1 MKELPLD
8 RLRTILAAVDFSPC
22 ADAGL
27 AHAIR
32 LAQENGHGAQVVM
45 LHAVQPLLY
54 NRAWLDAEAE
64 SLVPTTSQLVDQ
76 AMSRMQAT
84 VAACAPSCAVRQEV
98 VAGHALG
105 TLLEWCDRLC
115 PDLLVLGA
123 HSTIDAFRHM
133 GYVASGAIRKAT
145 APVLAVHASSNRPF
159 GRMLVATDFSET
171 SLGALRH
178 ALRLAPKGGCDLEV
192 IHAFP
197 DPWAGVEPPDWHR
210 ATVPDFVER
219 YANRVREQVREW
231 ATPILAAKPEVRAS
245 FTAVQHPKPG
255 QAIVERARQGACDL
269 IAIGTKGTTN
279 LRYLLLGS
287 TAERVLREVP
297 CSVLAVKPD

>member
-1 MKELPLD
+1 MD
-8 RLRTILAAVDFSPC
+8 RLKTILAAIDFSPC
-22 ADAGL
+22 ANDGF

-32 LAQENGHGAQVVM
+32 IAQEHGPETEVVV
-45 LHAVQPLLY
+45 LHAVQTLLY
-54 NRAWLDAEAE
+54 NRGWLDAEADA
-64 SLVPTTSQLVDQ
+64 LLPTTSQLMDQ
-76 AMSRMQAT
+76 SVGRMQAM
-84 VAACAPSCAVRQEV
+84 VAACAPSCKVRQEV

-105 TLLEWCDRLC
+105 TILEWCDRMH

-123 HSTIDAFRHM
+123 HSTLDAFRHM

-145 APVLAVHASSNRPF
+145 APVLAVHASSSRAF
-159 GRMLVATDFSET
+159 GRMLVATDFSDT
-171 SLGALRH
+171 SLAALRH
-178 ALRLAPKGGCDLEV
+178 ALRVAPTDGCDLEI

-210 ATVPDFVER
+210 ATVPDFAER
-219 YANRVREQVREW
+219 YATRVRDQIQEW
-231 ATPILAAKPEVRAS
+231 AKPILAEKPKVRAS

-255 QAIVERARQGACDL
+255 QAIVERAKQGACDL

-279 LRYLLLGS
+279 LRELLLGS

>member
-1 MKELPLD
+1 MD
-8 RLRTILAAVDFSPC
+8 RLKTILAAVDFSPC

-32 LAQENGHGAQVVM
+32 LAQEHGPGAEVVV
-45 LHAVQPLLY
+45 LHTVQPLLY
-54 NRAWLDAEAE
+54 NRAWLDADAE
-64 SLVPTTSQLVDQ
+64 SLVPTVSQLMDQ
-76 AMSRMQAT
+76 AVGRMQAV
-84 VAACAPSCAVRQEV
+84 VAACAPSCSVRQEV
-98 VAGHALG
+98 VVGHALG
-105 TLLEWCDRLC
+105 TILEWCDRMH

-123 HSTIDAFRHM
+123 HSTLDAFRHM

-145 APVLAVHASSNRPF
+145 APVLAVHASSNRAF
-159 GRMLVATDFSET
+159 GRILVATDFSET
-171 SLGALRH
+171 SLAALRH
-178 ALRLAPKGGCDLEV
+178 ALRVAPADGCDIEI

-197 DPWAGVEPPDWHR
+197 DPWAGAEPPDWHR
-210 ATVPDFVER
+210 ATVPDFAER
-219 YANRVREQVREW
+219 YAKRVREQIQEW
-231 ATPILAAKPEVRAS
+231 AKPILAEKPKISAS

-255 QAIVERARQGACDL
+255 QAIVERAKKGACDL

>member
-1 MKELPLD
+1 MD
-8 RLRTILAAVDFSPC
+8 RLKTILAAIDFSPC
-22 ADAGL
+22 AVAGF

-32 LAQENGHGAQVVM
+32 LAQEHGPGAEVVV

-54 NRAWLDAEAE
+54 NRTWLDAEAE
-64 SLVPTTSQLVDQ
+64 SLLPTTAQLMDQ
-76 AMSRMQAT
+76 ALCRMQAM
-84 VAACAPSCAVRQEV
+84 VAACALSCKVRQEV

-105 TLLEWCDRLC
+105 TILEWCDRMQ

-123 HSTIDAFRHM
+123 HSTQDAFRHM

-145 APVLAVHASSNRPF
+145 APVLAVHASSSRAF

-171 SLGALRH
+171 SLAALSH
-178 ALRLAPKGGCDLEV
+178 ALRLAPKDGCDMEIV
-192 IHAFP
+192 HAYP
-197 DPWAGVEPPDWHR
+197 DPWAGVQPPDWHR
-210 ATVPDFVER
+210 ATVPDIAER
-219 YANRVREQVREW
+219 YAKRVRDQIQEW
-231 ATPILAAKPEVRAS
+231 AAPVLAEKPKVRAS

-255 QAIVERARQGACDL
+255 QAIVDRAKQGACDL

-287 TAERVLREVP
+287 TAERVLRECLVP
-297 CSVLAVKPD
+297 CSR